1 LHATRAERPPASRL
15 LSKARFKR
23 LAKHPVKTTRIANN
37 AGKMVEMNILV
48 LTGKGILGALRGRL
62 RVRALSRL
70 KSLHRLWASCAPSF
84 FLCSFCELPRFVFDE
99 YLSSVAARVWGCQT
113 ALAGVWLCALILHY
127 PRVSFSLK
135 NVPPSSEVFPVHKN
149 PSERLFSPSTRSAIT
164 PSIGS
169 SIALQMGLQSD

>member
-1 LHATRAERPPASRL
+1 
-15 LSKARFKR
+15 
-23 LAKHPVKTTRIANN
+23 
-37 AGKMVEMNILV
+37 
-48 LTGKGILGALRGRL
+48 
-62 RVRALSRL
+62 
-70 KSLHRLWASCAPSF
+70 
-84 FLCSFCELPRFVFDE
+84 
-99 YLSSVAARVWGCQT
+99 
-113 ALAGVWLCALILHY
+113 LHY